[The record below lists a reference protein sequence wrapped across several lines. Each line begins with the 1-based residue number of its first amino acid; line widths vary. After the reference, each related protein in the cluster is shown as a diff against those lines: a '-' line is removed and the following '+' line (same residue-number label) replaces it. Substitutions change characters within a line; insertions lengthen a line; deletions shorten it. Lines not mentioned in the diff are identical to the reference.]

1 MFWNSQQIP
10 MIFSVKVLLLN
21 VSQTLSRVIVGVTRR
36 YNGGNQVMWYWP
48 EQILCVDTKSI
59 KAKLH
64 EYNTGTMFLMQK
76 MGLQQQ

>member
-21 VSQTLSRVIVGVTRR
+21 VSQTLSRVIAGVTRR

>member
-10 MIFSVKVLLLN
+10 MIFSVKVFLLN
-21 VSQTLSRVIVGVTRR
+21 VLQTLSRVIVGVTRR
-36 YNGGNQVMWYWP
+36 YNGGNQVMWFWP

>member
-10 MIFSVKVLLLN
+10 MIFSVKVFLLN
-21 VSQTLSRVIVGVTRR
+21 VLQTFSRVIEGVTRR

-48 EQILCVDTKSI
+48 EQILCFGTESI

-64 EYNTGTMFLMQK
+64 EHNTGAMFLMQK

>member
-10 MIFSVKVLLLN
+10 MIFSVKVFLLN
-21 VSQTLSRVIVGVTRR
+21 VLQTFSRVIVGVTRR

-48 EQILCVDTKSI
+48 EQIDTESI
-59 KAKLH
+59 KAKLREH
-64 EYNTGTMFLMQK
+64 NTGTMFLMQK

>member
-10 MIFSVKVLLLN
+10 MIFSVKVFLLN
-21 VSQTLSRVIVGVTRR
+21 VLQTFSRVIVGVTRR
-36 YNGGNQVMWYWP
+36 YNGGNQVTWYWP
-48 EQILCVDTKSI
+48 EQIDTESI

-64 EYNTGTMFLMQK
+64 EHNTGTIFLMQK